1 MFIGGYIGDFK
12 PNDVFVIGSNVPH
25 VFRNDDPYF
34 EPNSKLKAEV
44 IYVFFDANSF
54 GDDFFSMP
62 EAKELFDLLNK
73 ARRGIKVHGDIKEIL
88 ISKLK
93 DLTTARNLEKI
104 IRLLD
109 VFKIISDA
117 DSLEYLATEV
127 GDHNV
132 DEHEGKRLND
142 IIQFTM
148 DQYNRHISLDE
159 IADIANLTPAAFCR
173 FFKQRTRK
181 TYVNFLNEIRI
192 GKACRMLL
200 DKDMS
205 IVDICYKSGFSN
217 LSHFNRKFKKQT
229 GYTPS
234 KYHKVLIQ

>member
-1 MFIGGYIGDFK
+1 
-12 PNDVFVIGSNVPH
+12 
-25 VFRNDDPYF
+25 
-34 EPNSKLKAEV
+34 
-44 IYVFFDANSF
+44 
-54 GDDFFSMP
+54 
-62 EAKELFDLLNK
+62 
-73 ARRGIKVHGDIKEIL
+73 
-88 ISKLK
+88 
-93 DLTTARNLEKI
+93 
-104 IRLLD
+104 
-109 VFKIISDA
+109 
-117 DSLEYLATEV
+117 
-127 GDHNV
+127 
-132 DEHEGKRLND
+132 
-142 IIQFTM
+142 M